1 MATDILRMDGNQYA
15 PPYGTC
21 FGYGPYHGYDPYARQ
36 TMHMQPQRGPS
47 FHNRQSYG
55 YSGGYGR
62 PHHTFR
68 SANAGHGS
76 SKRRFDSTNQA
87 PQGQPSLHQLRAV
100 NLKKTRRHFQ
110 GIKKPW
116 HTLHGNNVWRR
127 TLLSSPLPDPF
138 TQGSWEA
145 PESTP
150 RIAPRAPDNRHGYL
164 LSVGSGTLP
173 SNSPGFLHTLTPSAI
188 PGSEQQL
195 WKNSYGTAD
204 KEAVQL
210 GAAAGLDFLGS
221 FFDDSL
227 SLDIDDDFDMLPR
240 NGDSENKGGV
250 GADAPDADQPPLTY
264 DEEASY
270 PPQAKR
276 KLASQAAYI
285 AQLEEQQLT
294 LKERIFL
301 LEQEL
306 AEARRQRAASPSGH
320 SDGVDDAS
328 DEDRATSSAD

>member
-100 NLKKTRRHFQ
+100 NLKKTRRHF
-110 GIKKPW
+110 
-116 HTLHGNNVWRR
+116 
-127 TLLSSPLPDPF
+127 
-138 TQGSWEA
+138 QGSWEA